1 VLGTTKRQ
9 CFTSWASSL
18 PLSFSPQ
25 ESSAEES
32 SLEGEQPVLRLPE
45 EVYALPV
52 LPPEAE
58 LPDAARVSAPDEQL
72 RVYSAVPRT
81 DVHCA
86 LAVQQVWFQDGLVP
100 AVVSPEPEQAGLALS
115 PDDSVLAVPQA
126 GVRSARAAQPA
137 LPVQQDDS
145 VALPRADSPQDE
157 LVLALPQADWAEP
170 PEQRDA
176 HSQQAAS
183 DEADSPALQ
192 QAAQV
197 AQLRADS

>member
-1 VLGTTKRQ
+1 
-9 CFTSWASSL
+9 
-18 PLSFSPQ
+18 
-25 ESSAEES
+25 
-32 SLEGEQPVLRLPE
+32 LEGEQPVLRLPE

-86 LAVQQVWFQDGLVP
+86 LAVQQVWFQGGLVP

-145 VALPRADSPQDE
+145 VALPRAD
-157 LVLALPQADWAEP
+157 WAEP

-183 DEADSPALQ
+183 DEADSPVRL